1 MICVFDIET
10 VPDIELVRQY
20 HELDSSLS
28 EIEVCQH
35 AFNAQKEKSGSEF
48 LPIYWHRVVS
58 IASVICDEYGRF
70 IKVGNFGK
78 KSTQSSQEANSTN
91 IDSTQSIQSPESSPA
106 KSSVESNAKS
116 STKSKADSSS
126 FIHIADERAILSD
139 FLRFINSK
147 EPRLVSFNGRGFDLP
162 TIMLRA
168 MKYNLSAFGYF
179 ESENEAKTK
188 NKWENYRARYSE
200 KWHTDLLECLGNFGS
215 VRNLN
220 LDNVCKMLG
229 IVGKYEVSGG
239 DVYSLYYDKKDI
251 EKIDFYCQSD
261 VLNTYWL
268 YLKYA
273 ILKDELALEDY
284 AGILEDF
291 KEKLPKDREYSQAF
305 LANINA
311 ELEKIII

>member
-10 VPDIELVRQY
+10 VPDIELVCQY
-20 HELDSSLS
+20 YELDSSLS
-28 EIEVCQH
+28 EVEICQH
-35 AFNAQKEKSGSEF
+35 AFSAQKEKSGSEF

-58 IASVICDEYGRF
+58 IASVICDEYGKF

-78 KSTQSSQEANSTN
+78 KNAESTE
-91 IDSTQSIQSPESSPA
+91 
-106 KSSVESNAKS
+106 
-116 STKSKADSSS
+116 TKSNADSSA
-126 FIHIADERAILSD
+126 FTHLADERAILSD

-179 ESENEAKTK
+179 ESENASKTK

-273 ILKDELALEDY
+273 ILKDELRVEDY

-291 KEKLPKDREYSQAF
+291 KEKLPKDREYSKAF
-305 LANINA
+305 IANINA
-311 ELEKIII
+311 ELGNI

>member
-20 HELDSSLS
+20 YELDSSLS
-28 EIEVCQH
+28 EVEICQH
-35 AFNAQKEKSGSEF
+35 AFSAQKEKSGSEF

-58 IASVICDEYGRF
+58 IASVICDEYGKF

-78 KSTQSSQEANSTN
+78 KSAEST
-91 IDSTQSIQSPESSPA
+91 E
-106 KSSVESNAKS
+106 
-116 STKSKADSSS
+116 TKSNADSST
-126 FIHIADERAILSD
+126 FAHLADERAILSD

-179 ESENEAKTK
+179 ESENASKTK

-273 ILKDELALEDY
+273 ILKDELRLEDY

-305 LANINA
+305 IANINA
-311 ELEKIII
+311 ELGNIII

>member
-20 HELDSSLS
+20 YELDSSLS
-28 EIEVCQH
+28 EVEICQH
-35 AFNAQKEKSGSEF
+35 AFSAQKEKSGSEF

-58 IASVICDEYGRF
+58 IASVICDEYGKF

-78 KSTQSSQEANSTN
+78 KSAEST
-91 IDSTQSIQSPESSPA
+91 E
-106 KSSVESNAKS
+106 
-116 STKSKADSSS
+116 TKSNADSSA
-126 FIHIADERAILSD
+126 FTHLADERAILSD

-179 ESENEAKTK
+179 ESENASKTK

-273 ILKDELALEDY
+273 ILKDELRLEDY

-305 LANINA
+305 IANINA
-311 ELEKIII
+311 ELENI

>member
-20 HELDSSLS
+20 YELDSSLS
-28 EIEVCQH
+28 EVEICQH
-35 AFNAQKEKSGSEF
+35 AFSAQKEKSGSEF

-58 IASVICDEYGRF
+58 IASVICDEYGKF

-78 KSTQSSQEANSTN
+78 KSAEST
-91 IDSTQSIQSPESSPA
+91 E
-106 KSSVESNAKS
+106 
-116 STKSKADSSS
+116 TKSNADSSA
-126 FIHIADERAILSD
+126 FAHLADERAILSD

-179 ESENEAKTK
+179 ESENASKTK

-273 ILKDELALEDY
+273 ILKDELRLEDY
-284 AGILEDF
+284 AEILEDF

-305 LANINA
+305 IANINA
-311 ELEKIII
+311 ELGNI

>member
-20 HELDSSLS
+20 YELDSSLS
-28 EIEVCQH
+28 EVEICQH
-35 AFNAQKEKSGSEF
+35 AFSAQKEKSGSEF

-58 IASVICDEYGRF
+58 IASVICDEYGKF

-78 KSTQSSQEANSTN
+78 KNTESTE
-91 IDSTQSIQSPESSPA
+91 
-106 KSSVESNAKS
+106 
-116 STKSKADSSS
+116 TKSNADSSA
-126 FIHIADERAILSD
+126 FAHLADERAILSD

-179 ESENEAKTK
+179 ESENASKTK

-273 ILKDELALEDY
+273 ILKDELRLEDY

-305 LANINA
+305 IANINA
-311 ELEKIII
+311 ELGNIII